1 MYTFY
6 SKCIRKLIDRF
17 DKTLFCAISVPKR
30 RLAVV
35 DGFKVVRSEI
45 PNTLFTTHNKLI
57 AWAKISEIA
66 FSYNLIEDIGSVFS
80 LSTLIL

>member
-1 MYTFY
+1 MFLKQGDTFRVY
-6 SKCIRKLIDRF
+6 QVHVYVVRKHIRKLIDQF

-57 AWAKISEIA
+57 A
-66 FSYNLIEDIGSVFS
+66 
-80 LSTLIL
+80 